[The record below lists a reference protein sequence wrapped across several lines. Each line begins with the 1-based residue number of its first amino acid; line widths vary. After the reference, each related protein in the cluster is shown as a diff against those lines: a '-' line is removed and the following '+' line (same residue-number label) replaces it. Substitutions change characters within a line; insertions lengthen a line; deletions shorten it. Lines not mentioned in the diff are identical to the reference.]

1 VSGAAGS
8 RPAERISTDPR
19 ISRRRKAVARS
30 RRRRALAT
38 IASLGVVTG
47 LAWLAFVSPLLM
59 VERVEVLGGRH
70 VSAEHVKAAASL
82 GSGNNLLLLSTNQVA
97 ERIER
102 LPWVRRA
109 RVTRRLP
116 DTVRV
121 RVAERRPAMVLS
133 TTRGRWT
140 LDRAG
145 RVLDRGVAERAL
157 PVLGGVRVGD
167 VAPGDV
173 VSDAGVEAA
182 LEVWKS
188 LPRRLRDRVVG
199 IFASSLER
207 IALSLDDD
215 VVVRYGAAESMA
227 AKNSV
232 LRAVLARVRAEGRQV
247 AYVDVR
253 VPASPAIS
261 PAGVGTWPVTPT
273 LPQG

>member
-82 GSGNNLLLLSTNQVA
+82 GSGDNLLLLSTNQVA

-145 RVLDRGVAERAL
+145 RVLDRGVAERVL